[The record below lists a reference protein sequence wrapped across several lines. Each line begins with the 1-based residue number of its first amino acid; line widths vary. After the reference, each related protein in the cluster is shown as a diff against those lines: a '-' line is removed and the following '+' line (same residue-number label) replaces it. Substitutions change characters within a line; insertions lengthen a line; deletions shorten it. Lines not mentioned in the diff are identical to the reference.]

1 MLVKTNKAVKNY
13 INTAQKKKNFTR
25 EDIKKLLEDK
35 EAAQKAK
42 KYFSSFEIIEDI
54 LLSEKIPDV
63 ATHLKYIKKFFIASH
78 FPETLSTLKLPE

>member
-35 EAAQKAK
+35 EAA
-42 KYFSSFEIIEDI
+42 
-54 LLSEKIPDV
+54 
-63 ATHLKYIKKFFIASH
+63 
-78 FPETLSTLKLPE
+78 